1 MDTSSFVNAGKKAG
15 ILMGDHVKTAIN
27 TSFNSGTVIGGFS
40 NVFNP
45 EALSPKY
52 IAPFQWGIED
62 HYDLDKLLEEV
73 KRWMNMKGQQPTT
86 SLLESIKTYYL
97 KTIQQ

>member
-1 MDTSSFVNAGKKAG
+1 MDTSSFINAGKKAG

-27 TSFNSGTVIGGFS
+27 TSFNSGTVVGGFS

-45 EALSPKY
+45 TDMLPKY
-52 IAPFQWGIED
+52 IAPFQWGMEQQ
-62 HYDLDKLLEEV
+62 YDLEKLLEEV
-73 KRWMNMKGQQPTT
+73 KRWMMMKGQEPTT
-86 SLLESIKTYYL
+86 SALESIKTFYL